1 MKLEDVHYVIS
12 KLSIKL
18 MYLRRCGV
26 DIRADKLS
34 NEREQRRKEACTH
47 GQLAKGPRQLD
58 AKEGL
63 LNKHGKD
70 WVSAWIKMN
79 LAPFSPPRTKST

>member
-1 MKLEDVHYVIS
+1 MIS

-18 MYLRRCGV
+18 MCLRQRGV

-34 NEREQRRKEACTH
+34 NEWEQGWEEARTY

-58 AKEGL
+58 GKEGL

-70 WVSAWIKMN
+70 WVSAWTKMN